1 MSTGESP
8 KALRADCPDCGHA
21 FGVRAAPG
29 TAITCPSCG
38 APFVLRAREP
48 KARST
53 PVQPATPA
61 PAPVATDTV
70 PEVPWLK
77 VLLTV
82 LALLVAHVGVYQ
94 LLTSS
99 DRGELDRIRAEY
111 DGIVPEAKPDPGTS
125 PDPGTPAYKV
135 WNQTRRANADAA
147 RYEELASKVGVTRT
161 WLTLAFFLQVGLLGF
176 ALFRTA
182 SKLKRR
188 NARGRR

>member
-1 MSTGESP
+1 MSTDEGS
-8 KALRADCPDCGHA
+8 KALRADCPDCGHV

-29 TAITCPSCG
+29 TAITCPACG
-38 APFVLRAREP
+38 APFVLRAPKP
-48 KARST
+48 KAR
-53 PVQPATPA
+53 PTPA
-61 PAPVATDTV
+61 EPAAPVEAPVPAEAV

-111 DGIVPEAKPDPGTS
+111 DGIVPDAKPDPGAS

-147 RYEELASKVGVTRT
+147 RYGELASKVGVTRT
-161 WLTLAFFLQVGLLGF
+161 WLTLAFVLQVGLLGF

-188 NARGRR
+188 GSRGRR